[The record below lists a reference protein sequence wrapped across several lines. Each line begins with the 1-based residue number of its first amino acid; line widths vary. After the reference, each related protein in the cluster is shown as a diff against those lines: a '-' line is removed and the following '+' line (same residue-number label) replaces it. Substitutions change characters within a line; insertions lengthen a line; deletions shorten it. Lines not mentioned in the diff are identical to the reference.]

1 MGMTRQ
7 GVQRIADLV
16 VEQGLAEYVDNPAH
30 RRSKLV
36 RVTDEGVAAIR
47 RIDPGHAAMAER
59 LRKEM
64 GRQRLEQALDALH
77 DLSAAFDR
85 LEAQDAAA
93 SG

>member
-30 RRSKLV
+30 RRAKLV
-36 RVTDEGVAAIR
+36 QVTDDGVAAVR
-47 RIDPGHAAMAER
+47 RIDPGHAVMAER
-59 LRKEM
+59 LRKAM
-64 GRQRLEQALDALH
+64 GRERLEGALAALQ

-85 LEAQDAAA
+85 LEAQDLSSSA
-93 SG
+93 

>member
-30 RRSKLV
+30 RRAKLV

-47 RIDPGHAAMAER
+47 RIDPGHAVVAER
-59 LRKEM
+59 LRKTM
-64 GRQRLEQALDALH
+64 GRERLEGALAALQ

-85 LEAQDAAA
+85 LEAQDLSSSA
-93 SG
+93 